1 MRTKLI
7 TVGVSVLAL
16 VAIACSAGE
25 SDTAG
30 PGAQDQVSETGD
42 ANSENEGD
50 TTIVMEVTGPKTA
63 DITYSLGADSSQ
75 ENGAT
80 LPWKKELTSKESFL
94 LPNIVAQMGS
104 GSGKIECKIT
114 IDGELVK
121 ENASSGEY
129 AVVTCT
135 ADNF

>member
-7 TVGVSVLAL
+7 TIGVSVLAL

-30 PGAQDQVSETGD
+30 PGAQDQAGAEQS
-42 ANSENEGD
+42 SENKGEK
-50 TTIVMEVTGPKTA
+50 TIVMEVTGPKTA
-63 DITYSLGADSSQ
+63 DITYSLGSDQSQ
-75 ENGAT
+75 ENGAK
-80 LPWKKELTSKESFL
+80 LPWKKELTSTESFL
-94 LPNIVAQMGS
+94 FPTISAQSMGS
-104 GSGKIECKIT
+104 ASGEIECKIT

-121 ENASSGEY
+121 ENASSGDY

-135 ADNF
+135 ADDF